1 MEIAFKDKV
10 KQSKTGK
17 FPSNDNWLA
26 QSILKRKF
34 PSIDKPLRIEA
45 PQKGSLKN
53 ISPGAYF
60 RNFRVFCRRNG
71 NFSSNTLILKH
82 IFTKFTRRQQEE
94 GTSWAILFFFL
105 RLPSS
110 DRPNFWAFSKKK
122 KSNDVVTPFFT

>member
-1 MEIAFKDKV
+1 MLSNFSFQTVGLYLEIAFKYKV

-60 RNFRVFCRRNG
+60 RNFTVFCRRNG

-94 GTSWAILFFFL
+94 
-105 RLPSS
+105 
-110 DRPNFWAFSKKK
+110 
-122 KSNDVVTPFFT
+122 

>member
-1 MEIAFKDKV
+1 MGWAPPTFWGKSRGDEVAGGLYLEIAFKYKV

-45 PQKGSLKN
+45 PQKGPLKN

-60 RNFRVFCRRNG
+60 G
-71 NFSSNTLILKH
+71 ILRYFAVGMA
-82 IFTKFTRRQQEE
+82 IFPLTH
-94 GTSWAILFFFL
+94 
-105 RLPSS
+105 
-110 DRPNFWAFSKKK
+110 
-122 KSNDVVTPFFT
+122 